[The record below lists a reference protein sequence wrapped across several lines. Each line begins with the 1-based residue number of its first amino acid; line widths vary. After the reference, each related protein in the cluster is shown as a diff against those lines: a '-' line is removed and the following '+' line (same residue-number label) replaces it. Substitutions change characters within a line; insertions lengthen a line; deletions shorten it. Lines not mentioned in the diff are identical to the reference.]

1 MSPGSSTE
9 SYPAFAR
16 IGLRENPG
24 KNLNQVT
31 CPDRELN
38 LGHLISRPD
47 ALTVTPQLT
56 DERCEC
62 ENDEE
67 EDEAVLPPH
76 NKGDAK
82 LQVKGGTKPPEQK
95 SIEAETSRVK
105 VVSNISLVHRLKH
118 KILLAQYENTESQK
132 DTQRV
137 LKQDIFSPTEVQE
150 RAKQQVQKDARDARD
165 MAVQTPDWE
174 SQEKRLKDEPSNK
187 TGHIVQNLNKK
198 YSESI
203 KGQKLKDQQT
213 AVVPVTAKHQ
223 NASLQKSNTQTTV
236 KKMEH
241 RCGTS
246 CGHHA
251 EARVQ
256 PSSSRTSAL
265 TRTNR
270 KAYFEEKKTPFASFG
285 WNDSERNIG
294 QKKTYNVSA
303 PENEVWYSLS
313 RAHNIVSNYILYY
326 KKRDMIVFKLA
337 G

>member
-1 MSPGSSTE
+1 
-9 SYPAFAR
+9 
-16 IGLRENPG
+16 
-24 KNLNQVT
+24 
-31 CPDRELN
+31 
-38 LGHLISRPD
+38 
-47 ALTVTPQLT
+47 
-56 DERCEC
+56 
-62 ENDEE
+62 
-67 EDEAVLPPH
+67 
-76 NKGDAK
+76 
-82 LQVKGGTKPPEQK
+82 
-95 SIEAETSRVK
+95 
-105 VVSNISLVHRLKH
+105 
-118 KILLAQYENTESQK
+118 
-132 DTQRV
+132 
-137 LKQDIFSPTEVQE
+137 
-150 RAKQQVQKDARDARD
+150 

-213 AVVPVTAKHQ
+213 AVVPVTTKHQ

-270 KAYFEEKKTPFASFG
+270 KAYFEGKKTPFASFG

-303 PENEVWYSLS
+303 PENEVYPPALLALKQRREDIEKYLAKAAQKRREEKSSFSASVVNHSSIWMTEYQDKFSHRRNFVPEYISKRPTSAPPCRKYAGWRYS
-313 RAHNIVSNYILYY
+313 
-326 KKRDMIVFKLA
+326 
-337 G
+337 